1 MIYYKIEHK
10 IIIVKHTYLQMHHQ
24 GDIDKFVKQLYYHGF

>member
-10 IIIVKHTYLQMHHQ
+10 IIIVKHTYLQMRHRV
-24 GDIDKFVKQLYYHGF
+24 DIDKFI